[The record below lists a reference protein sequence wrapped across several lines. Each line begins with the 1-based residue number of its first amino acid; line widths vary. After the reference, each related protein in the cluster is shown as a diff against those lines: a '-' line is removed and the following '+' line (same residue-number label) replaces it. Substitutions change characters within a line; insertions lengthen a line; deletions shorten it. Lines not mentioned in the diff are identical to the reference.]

1 MGEPQKSS
9 LGGEDSKVG
18 DKGAV
23 AIADNAVWTNLKYLD
38 LSGSEISDEGC
49 IVLATSARWKQLRE
63 LNLSFN
69 NVGWKSLLALSLNST
84 WTRIKEIALNIKSET
99 TTKSGTKGTHLE
111 LFLE

>member
-38 LSGSEISDEGC
+38 LSGSDEGC

-69 NVGWKSLLALSLNST
+69 DVRWKGLLALSLNST
-84 WTRIKEIALNIKSET
+84 WTRRKEAALYINPKLRR
-99 TTKSGTKGTHLE
+99 KLE
-111 LFLE
+111 RKERI